1 MVGSDVFPI
10 ELVLFLGDMLVFRGV
25 TSLNPGALH
34 YSHGNLGA
42 KYLHLGRKIQLQFDH
57 PVPQLQSRSFGETSW
72 FQKRRRTRSYR
83 YIIDK
88 ILNYIV
94 TSKADVTKTSMK
106 QQQQQYLQVS
116 RHILVVGIFA
126 WIRYQFWLAH
136 PTSWVMGL
144 VITSKSFR
152 IHRIYMNLIHL
163 AWLRIPFLQCIISSA
178 WDSEMFDIEKTKA
191 SEQRGQGMLDVLQS
205 KSLPTPVPSAAE
217 PSKADS
223 KPMSSERL
231 REFSFF
237 GQANSNCLSTF
248 QINSI
253 FVTPFINH
261 LVIFYEAYLNIIFQF
276 NIWRMEEGFGRGMIG
291 SNLNGNE
298 SWKPGPLWN

>member
-1 MVGSDVFPI
+1 MG
-10 ELVLFLGDMLVFRGV
+10 
-25 TSLNPGALH
+25 T
-34 YSHGNLGA
+34 
-42 KYLHLGRKIQLQFDH
+42 LGRSTCTWDGRSNCSLIIQYLSCSREVLVKRPGFKKKAKARCQVIYIYNIKIN
-57 PVPQLQSRSFGETSW
+57 V
-72 FQKRRRTRSYR
+72 
-83 YIIDK
+83 K
-88 ILNYIV
+88 ISHQIYWNYIV
-94 TSKADVTKTSMK
+94 TSKADVTNTSMK
-106 QQQQQYLQVS
+106 QQQQYLQVS

-136 PTSWVMGL
+136 PTSWVMGV

-152 IHRIYMNLIHL
+152 IQRIYMNLFHL

-178 WDSEMFDIEKTKA
+178 WDSEMFDEHC
-191 SEQRGQGMLDVLQS
+191 GQGMLDVLQS

-253 FVTPFINH
+253 
-261 LVIFYEAYLNIIFQF
+261 L
-276 NIWRMEEGFGRGMIG
+276 
-291 SNLNGNE
+291 
-298 SWKPGPLWN
+298 